1 MSNITNNLGKNFKL
15 FKRFKNIDSK
25 CYQQLLDKANIYRQL
40 TKDKSPYD
48 NFTELIYIHKDN
60 YTKSKDFFDKLCL
73 YIILIFDRDALLYN
87 IYLEL
92 ITSQIGVL
100 EKDNQKPVVLLQKEL
115 TQKQREAL
123 KSSSI
128 KLFGFYE
135 DVLVE
140 IEKAYFNKFLLS
152 DSLNVSFEQDYFFR
166 ILSMKESEFK
176 GISEE
181 RINELKEIVSK
192 WFLAYKVKN
201 YHFLLAYQLEEEQEF
216 FNYPTWEEKAI
227 IIILSID
234 PNLSLLKHYMTNCNL
249 RKTAEYSLDLFGF
262 YYNELIQLEHKYNET
277 YKVITKDPWE
287 LMLSE

>member
-73 YIILIFDRDALLYN
+73 FIILIFDRDALLYN
-87 IYLEL
+87 TYLEL

-115 TQKQREAL
+115 TQKQREVL

-166 ILSMKESEFK
+166 ILSMKEREFK

-234 PNLSLLKHYMTNCNL
+234 PNLSLLKHYMTNLQFKENS
-249 RKTAEYSLDLFGF
+249 RILF
-262 YYNELIQLEHKYNET
+262 
-277 YKVITKDPWE
+277 
-287 LMLSE
+287 

>member
-100 EKDNQKPVVLLQKEL
+100 EKDNQKPLGYY
-115 TQKQREAL
+115 
-123 KSSSI
+123 
-128 KLFGFYE
+128 LF
-135 DVLVE
+135 
-140 IEKAYFNKFLLS
+140 
-152 DSLNVSFEQDYFFR
+152 
-166 ILSMKESEFK
+166 
-176 GISEE
+176 
-181 RINELKEIVSK
+181 
-192 WFLAYKVKN
+192 
-201 YHFLLAYQLEEEQEF
+201 
-216 FNYPTWEEKAI
+216 
-227 IIILSID
+227 
-234 PNLSLLKHYMTNCNL
+234 
-249 RKTAEYSLDLFGF
+249 
-262 YYNELIQLEHKYNET
+262 
-277 YKVITKDPWE
+277 
-287 LMLSE
+287 